1 MTQQH
6 DHSGGGTALHQEH
19 METARSNVAH
29 GRKNYKDMRVTP
41 RTLVFLDLH
50 AKQPF
55 DGFPQ

>member
-1 MTQQH
+1 MTIQAEV
-6 DHSGGGTALHQEH
+6 GRCTQEH